1 MIKKFVLI
9 FILIIGFVATNAL
22 LAFAIAPSNGSWVP
36 TGDMTV
42 GRTSFAITLLQ
53 NGQALVAEGVRADYN
68 GPLIPYAEL
77 YDQATGTWSQT
88 GSLVMPRI
96 SAGENLITLQNGKVL
111 LAGGSDATTSAAY
124 TEAELYDPTTGTWL
138 TTGSMNTPRRFAA
151 YVLLNDGRVLAAAG
165 NPNQGPGTP
174 TNTAEIYDPS
184 TGTWSSTGSL
194 VVARDN
200 PSMIKLRD
208 GRVLIAGGEIP
219 GNTCDNSPE
228 IFDPTTGTWSSA
240 GTMPNRWEG
249 DSQLTLLADG
259 RVFAAGGYCNP
270 FGSNVSGAAI
280 YDPATNR
287 WTAAPP
293 VPVVPAGIMF
303 LLDNGQVMV
312 RSGSP
317 DGKSP
322 PVMELYDP
330 STNTWTQGASLPFGN
345 SIRGVA
351 LANGDELAAGDIVG
365 DPSNPANVLPHA
377 TIYTAS
383 TSLPA
388 PTNLTIP
395 SPTQNPVLSWT
406 TSSGAASYNI
416 YRNGSKI
423 GSSMTASYADNTAP
437 EGTDSYYV
445 TAVNGSSESG
455 PSNNVNVLVDRTAPT
470 LGTPSWSANPLKVN
484 TGNATLSV
492 SASDNGSGVASG
504 EYFIGTDPGVGKA
517 TAMTYSSGNLTAS
530 IGSGMV
536 AGVYIIGVRAKD
548 AADNWSSTTA
558 TMLVIYDSSTSLGM
572 IGKDKKGE
580 LVPSLAN
587 GDIMPGLTST
597 STAGADYGFSVQ
609 YKKGAL
615 DPHNGF
621 SFTYSNGGHTFSL
634 TATSFDWMTTGGTN
648 NSQGWFQGTAQVTV
662 DGVTTTNPFWV
673 TGTDGSRLTPSTSNY
688 LLLRIYAPGADPSTA
703 TPIYQASGTMTSK
716 NSVRIQ

>member
-1 MIKKFVLI
+1 MIKKVVLI
-9 FILIIGFVATNAL
+9 FILLTGFIATSTL
-22 LAFAIAPSNGSWVP
+22 PAFATAPSNGSWVP

-53 NGQALVAEGVRADYN
+53 NGKALVAEGDRADYN
-68 GPLIPYAEL
+68 GPLVPYAEL
-77 YDQATGTWSQT
+77 YDPTTGTWSQT
-88 GSLVMPRI
+88 GPLVMPRI
-96 SAGENLITLQNGKVL
+96 STGENLVTLQNGKVL

-124 TEAELYDPTTGTWL
+124 TEAELYDPTTGTWS

-184 TGTWSSTGSL
+184 TGTWSSTASL
-194 VVARDN
+194 AVARDN
-200 PSMIKLRD
+200 PSMIKLND

-219 GNTCDNSPE
+219 GHTCDNSPE

-240 GTMPNRWEG
+240 GTMPYRWEG

-270 FGSNVSGAAI
+270 FGSNASGAAI
-280 YDPATNR
+280 YDPATNS

-303 LLDNGQVMV
+303 LLDNGKVMV

-317 DGKSP
+317 DGVSP
-322 PVMELYDP
+322 PVMETYDP
-330 STNTWTQGASLPFGN
+330 TTNTWTQGASLPFGN
-345 SIRGVA
+345 SIRGVS
-351 LANGDELAAGDIVG
+351 LANGDELAAGDIIG

-377 TIYTAS
+377 SIYTAS
-383 TSLPA
+383 TSIPA

-395 SPTQNPVLSWT
+395 SPTQNPVLSWS

-416 YRNGSKI
+416 YRNGSKV
-423 GSSMTASYADNTAP
+423 GSSTTTSYADNTAP
-437 EGTDSYYV
+437 EGTNSYYV

-455 PSNNVNVLVDRTAPT
+455 PSNTINVLVDRTAPT
-470 LGTPSWSANPLKVN
+470 LGTPSWSANPIMVN

-492 SASDNGSGVASG
+492 PASDSVSGVSSG
-504 EYFIGTDPGVGKA
+504 EYYIDTDPGVGKA
-517 TAMTYSSGNLTAS
+517 TAMNFSSGNLTAS

-536 AGVYIIGVRAKD
+536 ASVYTIGIRAKD
-548 AADNWSSTTA
+548 SAGNWSSTTT
-558 TMLVIYDSSTSLGM
+558 TMLVIYDSSTTLGM

-587 GDIMPGLTST
+587 GDVMPGLTST

-621 SFTYSNGGHTFSL
+621 SFTYTAGGHTFSL
-634 TATSFDWMTTGGTN
+634 TATNFDWMTTGGTN
-648 NSQGWFQGTAQVTV
+648 SSQGWFQGTAQVTV

-673 TGTDGSRLTPSTSNY
+673 TGIDGSRVTPATSNY
-688 LLLRIYAPGADPSTA
+688 LLLKVYAPGANPSTA
-703 TPIYQASGTMTSK
+703 TPIYQASGTMASK
-716 NSVRIQ
+716 NSVKIQ